1 MRKDFNRVQWL
12 YIIKSIYGIYVQIK
26 RGPCACWKSV
36 HSFLHVC
43 NTILFTDITS
53 YKQQHTP
60 CMIHVNNS
68 TSKSFHFFS
77 CPRNII
83 TWAVRDRPNA
93 NSVRVISTRR
103 NQTEGVKLTK
113 IILNYSDWR
122 AKMTFF
128 AFQITIL
135 SSKVSISFHFYQ
147 IFNRKL
153 PILEVLR
160 CKIKN
165 SLMSFDSISN
175 STIKIND
182 QG

>member
-1 MRKDFNRVQWL
+1 
-12 YIIKSIYGIYVQIK
+12 
-26 RGPCACWKSV
+26 
-36 HSFLHVC
+36 
-43 NTILFTDITS
+43 
-53 YKQQHTP
+53 
-60 CMIHVNNS
+60 
-68 TSKSFHFFS
+68 
-77 CPRNII
+77 
-83 TWAVRDRPNA
+83 
-93 NSVRVISTRR
+93 
-103 NQTEGVKLTK
+103 
-113 IILNYSDWR
+113 
-122 AKMTFF
+122 MTFF